1 MKLIFMGTP
10 DFAVPSLLTLV
21 GSGHQV
27 LAVVTGA
34 DKERGRGQKVS
45 FTPVKDAAIRNK
57 IPLIQP
63 ENLKDLNFINEL
75 KGFNADLFVVVAF
88 RILPREVFTIP
99 LKGSF
104 NLHASLLPKYRGA
117 APIQWTLINGE
128 KETGVTTFALE
139 DKVDTGK
146 LYIQRRIEIEDDDD
160 FGTMHDKL
168 SELGAQA
175 VLETVNLIESG
186 NFELIEQDNSQATP
200 APKITPE
207 IGRID
212 WSKKAEDIHNLVRG
226 LSPVPAAYF
235 YFEEKKIKIFKTRF
249 VNKKVTTPGKFIIS
263 KTNLLV
269 ECGENQLEILDLQLE
284 GKKRLNAEE
293 FLRGFRFN

>member
-75 KGFNADLFVVVAF
+75 KSFNADLFVVVAF

-160 FGTMHDKL
+160 FGKMHDKL
-168 SELGAQA
+168 SDLGAQA
-175 VLETVNLIESG
+175 VLETINLIESG

-235 YFEEKKIKIFKTRF
+235 YFEEKKIKIFKTR
-249 VNKKVTTPGKFIIS
+249 VVKKKETTPGKFIIS

>member
-75 KGFNADLFVVVAF
+75 KSFNADLFVVVAF

-235 YFEEKKIKIFKTRF
+235 YFEEKKIKIFKTR
-249 VNKKVTTPGKFIIS
+249 VVKKKETTPGKFIIS

>member
-10 DFAVPSLLTLV
+10 DFAVPSLLTLI

-75 KGFNADLFVVVAF
+75 KSFNADLFVVVAF